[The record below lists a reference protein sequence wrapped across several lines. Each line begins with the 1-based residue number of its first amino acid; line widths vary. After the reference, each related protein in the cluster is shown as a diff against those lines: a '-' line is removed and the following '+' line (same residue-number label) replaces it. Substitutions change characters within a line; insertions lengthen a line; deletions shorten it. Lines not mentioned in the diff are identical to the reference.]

1 MNGQTGKLYS
11 IVVPNNISQTTI
23 NMEKENILYKD
34 FQAFLEVSRGKKM

>member
-23 NMEKENILYKD
+23 NMEKENILCD
-34 FQAFLEVSRGKKM
+34 QGLSSFFGGIEG